1 MSPHPERPVQVSRD
15 VLGSERIPPGA
26 MGLSVFLITPCLLQ
40 PGTDLQA
47 SLTLMAL
54 QLLKIT
60 GQSLCGLSLNVAS
73 PGKCKVVKEQTLAV
87 CSLNRFRA
95 SSALTVRHGSH
106 WTHVTI

>member
-26 MGLSVFLITPCLLQ
+26 MGLSVFLITSCLLQ

-54 QLLKIT
+54 QLLKIP
-60 GQSLCGLSLNVAS
+60 GQSLWACLSLWLRLAS
-73 PGKCKVVKEQTLAV
+73 VS
-87 CSLNRFRA
+87 SLRNKHWRC
-95 SSALTVRHGSH
+95 AL
-106 WTHVTI
+106 